1 MSRKAT
7 ADADL
12 NKNGTAEVTTS
23 PTGMHHPPHC
33 ALDTEETACLDEVQH
48 EAALCESMLRVPR

>member
-1 MSRKAT
+1 MSTKTT

-12 NKNGTAEVTTS
+12 NKNGTTEVTTS
-23 PTGMHHPPHC
+23 PTGMHRPPHC

-48 EAALCESMLRVPR
+48 DAALRESALRAPR